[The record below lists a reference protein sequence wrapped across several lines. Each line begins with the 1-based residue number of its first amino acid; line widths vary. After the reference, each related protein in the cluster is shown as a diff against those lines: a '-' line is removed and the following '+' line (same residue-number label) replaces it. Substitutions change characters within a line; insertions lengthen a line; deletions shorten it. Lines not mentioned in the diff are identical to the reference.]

1 MPETFIIYR
10 RIYDEDLRNRLAERY
25 TKKTSQDCNLT
36 NEWWDKF
43 QSLSPE
49 KLETAK
55 SIIALNKFKDGEFEC
70 NDEEILDVL
79 SYYQIMRKEAEK

>member
-25 TKKTSQDCNLT
+25 TTKTPQDCDLA

-49 KLETAK
+49 KSKTAK
-55 SIIALNKFKDGEFEC
+55 AIIALNKFKDGEFEC
-70 NDEEILDVL
+70 TDKEILDVIF
-79 SYYQIMRKEAEK
+79 YYQIMRKDVEK